1 MVTNV
6 SKYTFVRMKK
16 FPLDLTDQEHATI
29 QRRAKAAGLPMYK
42 YIKAMAID
50 GRINKKPK

>member
-1 MVTNV
+1 
-6 SKYTFVRMKK
+6 MKK